1 MAAMAGLLAAPARV
15 RMLEALLAGGAR
27 SAIDL
32 AAIAD
37 VQPSTAS
44 SHLAKLVGLGL
55 VRCEK
60 QGRHRFYRVAGGQV
74 GDVVEA
80 IGELIPGGELVPG
93 GAVSGTRPRVR
104 PRNEMEAARTC
115 YDHLAGQLGT
125 AITDAMVARRHIRPR
140 GKDFVLAKS
149 GRAFLAELGVD
160 VEAAQAQ
167 RRLFARR
174 CLDWTERRYHLGGA
188 LGAALAHHCFDAG
201 WLRRPDD
208 DRVIRPTPK
217 GARAFADHFGV
228 AGAAE

>member
-1 MAAMAGLLAAPARV
+1 MAALAGLLAAPARV
-15 RMLEALLAGGAR
+15 RMLEALLAGGSR

-55 VRCEK
+55 VVCEK
-60 QGRHRFYRVAGGQV
+60 HGRHRFYRVAGGQV

-80 IGELIPGGELVPG
+80 IGELVPG
-93 GAVSGTRPRVR
+93 GAPRPRAR

-149 GRAFLAELGVD
+149 GRVFLAGLGVD
-160 VEAAQAQ
+160 IEAAQAQ

-188 LGAALAHHCFDAG
+188 LGAALARHCFEAG

-208 DRVIRPTPK
+208 DRVIRATPK
-217 GARAFADHFGV
+217 GARAFADHFGL
-228 AGAAE
+228 AGLAER

>member
-1 MAAMAGLLAAPARV
+1 MAEMAGLLAAPARV
-15 RMLEALLAGGAR
+15 RMLEALLAGGSR

-55 VRCEK
+55 VTCEK

-80 IGELIPGGELVPG
+80 IGELVPG
-93 GAVSGTRPRVR
+93 GARPVAQSRAR

-125 AITDAMVARRHIRPR
+125 AITDALIARRHIRPR

-149 GRAFLAELGVD
+149 GRAFLAGLGVD
-160 VEAAQAQ
+160 VAAARGQ

-188 LGAALAHHCFDAG
+188 LGAALARRCFEAG

-208 DRVIRPTPK
+208 DRVIRPTPR

-228 AGAAE
+228 AAAG